1 VLWHNGVCLSYSL
14 TNIVIFNAMNVVWDA
29 WVALGNTPARA
40 AVEAKLA
47 APSYKVEIMVVAG
60 C

>member
-1 VLWHNGVCLSYSL
+1 MS
-14 TNIVIFNAMNVVWDA
+14 VVWDA

-47 APSYKVEIMVVAG
+47 ALLYQVEIMVVAA